1 MFDETNQT
9 AEQALDLSDIFLPEE
24 SAEQHQQEGDAQTG
38 EAANKPVE
46 TTPGVA
52 DAPSR
57 GTNGVPDGTVSS
69 VGGKEEQGSE
79 RGFRR
84 KAETEEADFATTY
97 TVKYNGKE
105 MDLSVADLI
114 TNAQKGMNYDHVK
127 AERDEARKYADI
139 GRRIAQIAE
148 RRGLT
153 QQAYL
158 DQLTAADREAEI
170 DRRAAELTK
179 IGADPDLAKAR
190 ARAELE
196 RAELTRETGATATS
210 GGAAD
215 GVADDSRTDKE
226 REGSSAHKESET
238 RDETRKK
245 ELAEFVKLYPD
256 VRKLPEEVVVSAA
269 AGEPLISAYRAWEN
283 RELKTK
289 LAEME
294 KQQQTRSKAIGSM
307 EGAGETQSDPFLQ
320 GFDAVFR

>member
-1 MFDETNQT
+1 MFEETNQT
-9 AEQALDLSDIFLPEE
+9 AEQALDLSEVFLPED
-24 SAEQHQQEGDAQTG
+24 SAQSDAQQDGARTDTLQVQG
-38 EAANKPVE
+38 EEMRQDDAGEQEPAKPAE
-46 TTPGVA
+46 PE
-52 DAPSR
+52 DSP
-57 GTNGVPDGTVSS
+57 VSP
-69 VGGKEEQGSE
+69 EQQ
-79 RGFRR
+79 
-84 KAETEEADFATTY
+84 TY

-105 MDLSVADLI
+105 MALSVADLI

-139 GRRIAQIAE
+139 GRQVAQIAE

-158 DQLTAADREAEI
+158 AQLTTADREAEI

>member
-1 MFDETNQT
+1 MFDQTNQT
-9 AEQALDLSDIFLPEE
+9 AEQALDLSDVFLTEE
-24 SAEQHQQEGDAQTG
+24 SAEKQEAADEPVQTMPGNGTPVEKDSAQGGEQRGQTG
-38 EAANKPVE
+38 QGQAQESSSPE
-46 TTPGVA
+46 TQV
-52 DAPSR
+52 
-57 GTNGVPDGTVSS
+57 
-69 VGGKEEQGSE
+69 
-79 RGFRR
+79 
-84 KAETEEADFATTY
+84 Y

-105 MDLSVADLI
+105 IALSVADLI

-139 GRRIAQIAE
+139 GRQVAQIAE

-158 DQLTAADREAEI
+158 AQLTAADREAEI

-179 IGADPDLAKAR
+179 IGADPDLAKAQ

-196 RAELTRETGATATS
+196 KAELAGHWRDGSKVPHGTAVPRGTEN
-210 GGAAD
+210 GAAD
-215 GVADDSRTDKE
+215 DSHTDKE
-226 REGSSAHKESET
+226 REDSRAHEESET
-238 RDETRKK
+238 RDEARKK
-245 ELAEFVKLYPD
+245 ELAEFVRLYPD

-307 EGAGETQSDPFLQ
+307 EGAGEAQSDPFLQ